1 MTQLGLTRT
10 LWPEEVKDGETACLG
25 SYNVAEERRH
35 IKAKAH
41 HRIVAM
47 NLHHLL
53 EIVVE

>member
-1 MTQLGLTRT
+1 MTQFGFTGT

-25 SYNVAEERRH
+25 SDNVAEKRRH
-35 IKAKAH
+35 LKAKAH